1 MDAPHK
7 PARPH
12 NTPAASDARLA
23 GSARTGEINVIQLDR
38 TSSVPLYR
46 QLETVLRERIAL
58 GEWTEGDRF
67 PSENELC
74 SLTGLSRM
82 TVRSVVNELV
92 NEGILFRIQGKGT
105 YVAPQ
110 KLHMGSTAYAGIR
123 EQLERMGLPTQTRLA
138 AFRRTKAGAKAGRM
152 LGIKSDARVQY
163 IERLRIIGD
172 QPVSIHRSY
181 LPQSLVQNLDRYDL
195 EGRQLCHILQEHY
208 GLRARFSTQTL
219 ESVSAQPGE
228 AAMLSIQKGDPVLL
242 LEEINR
248 LENRSIFEFTQIVF
262 RGDLVKLQFDY
273 EID

>member
-1 MDAPHK
+1 MSDSRMT
-7 PARPH
+7 RPGQ
-12 NTPAASDARLA
+12 S
-23 GSARTGEINVIQLDR
+23 GEIDTITLDR

-58 GEWTEGDRF
+58 GEWSEGDRF

-138 AFRRTKAGAKAGRM
+138 AFRHTKAGAKAGRM
-152 LGIKSDARVQY
+152 LGIKPDAHVQY

-181 LPQSLVQNLDRYDL
+181 LPQNLVPDLDRYDL

-228 AAMLSIQKGDPVLL
+228 AAMLGIQRGDPVLL

>member
-1 MDAPHK
+1 MNASRK
-7 PARPH
+7 PAGKDTVSVMSDSRMTRPGQ
-12 NTPAASDARLA
+12 S
-23 GSARTGEINVIQLDR
+23 GEIDTITLDR
-38 TSSVPLYR
+38 ASSVPLYR
-46 QLETVLRERIAL
+46 QLEAVLRERIAQ
-58 GEWTEGDRF
+58 GEWSEGDRF

-82 TVRSVVNELV
+82 TVRSVINELV
-92 NEGILFRIQGKGT
+92 NEGILFRIRGKGT

-152 LGIKSDARVQY
+152 LGIKPDAQVQY

-181 LPQSLVQNLDRYDL
+181 LPQNLVPNLDRYDL

-228 AAMLSIQKGDPVLL
+228 ATMLSIQKGDPVLL